1 MVGVVFPGKAFM
13 IEKNGLQSKEQIE
26 VQRRSRPSGRA
37 KIKDGKKGEVS
48 SSELRVT
55 SKKKISSSV
64 IGFAAW
70 LSQESRVTSK
80 TSALSPPNSIL
91 RTKYWWL
98 WYPYRWWVALCQWQ
112 TGAGGGRPAALI
124 ASRYLAQPA
133 AGRFAVIGA
142 LHVSRH

>member
-1 MVGVVFPGKAFM
+1 MRGVVFSRKAFM
-13 IEKNGLQSKEQIE
+13 ISKYIESKEQ
-26 VQRRSRPSGRA
+26 RA

-55 SKKKISSSV
+55 SKKNVSSSELRV
-64 IGFAAW
+64 Q
-70 LSQESRVTSK
+70 SQTSEIR
-80 TSALSPPNSIL
+80 TQNSIL
-91 RTKYWWL
+91 RTKFWWL